1 MGQKISYDAEL
12 AKKGMSLQELLNAL
26 QNAAGLAKVNEKPLE
41 DCKVTT
47 FVNFGGGIKQIIVEV

>member
-1 MGQKISYDAEL
+1 MGQRISYDAEY
-12 AKKGMSLQELLNAL
+12 AKKGMSLKELLDSLN
-26 QNAAGLAKVNEKPLE
+26 NAAGLAKVNEKPLE